1 MFGSWACNCTLQ
13 TKQHTA
19 DARDVCRQLRLI
31 EIDTTGMNRSLQ
43 ALLQLQQS
51 MAQRESSKQEVATC
65 NCVPCAQKRGPLLDR
80 VAYDRDD

>member
-1 MFGSWACNCTLQ
+1 
-13 TKQHTA
+13 
-19 DARDVCRQLRLI
+19 
-31 EIDTTGMNRSLQ
+31 
-43 ALLQLQQS
+43 